1 MKLNEINIRDP
12 YILPYKGT
20 YYLYGT
26 RSATCWGK
34 AEGFDCYFSKDLEE
48 WEGPVEIFHRSG
60 DFPLDENYWAPECYV
75 IDGRFYL
82 LTTFG
87 GRQVKKGIYL
97 LVSDSPTG
105 PFTLYS
111 GRLTPENWTC
121 IDGTLYQKDGHTY
134 VLFSHSFEDG
144 VLNGDMCCMEL
155 SADLKEGISQPLLL
169 FSAAE
174 APWPKPFPWAKEEF
188 GIEGDCY
195 FTDGPFLLEGEDG
208 SLHLYWSS
216 WCTNGYGV
224 GEAVSESGKITGP
237 WKHLDRLIFPE
248 NGGHGMA
255 FYKADKTLL
264 YTLHYPNDKY
274 KEHPIFIE
282 IEKGK

>member
-1 MKLNEINIRDP
+1 MKLNDINIRDP
-12 YILPYKGT
+12 FILPHEGM

-34 AEGFDCYFSKDLEE
+34 AEGFDCYYSRDLEE
-48 WEGPVEIFHRSG
+48 WEGPVEIFHRQP
-60 DFPLDENYWAPECYV
+60 DFLLDENYWAPECYA

-87 GRQVKKGIYL
+87 GKDVKKGLYF

-105 PFTLYS
+105 PFGLYS
-111 GRLTPENWTC
+111 GRLTPEGWTC
-121 IDGTLYQKDGHTY
+121 IDGTLFRKAGRNYL
-134 VLFSHSFEDG
+134 LFSHSFEDG
-144 VLNGDMCCMEL
+144 VLDGDMCCVEL
-155 SADLKEGISQPLLL
+155 SADLKEGISEPEVL

-174 APWPKPFPWAKEEF
+174 ASWPKPFPWAKEEF

-195 FTDGPFLLEGEDG
+195 FTDGPFVLEEEDG

-216 WCTNGYGV
+216 WCTKGYAV
-224 GEAVSESGKITGP
+224 GEAVSESGEIAGP
-237 WKHLDRLIFPE
+237 WKHLNRLIFPE

-255 FYKADKTLL
+255 FRRMDGTLL

-274 KEHPIFIE
+274 KEHPILLE
-282 IEKGK
+282 I